1 MCSISVLFTRS
12 MNDSSKDDS
21 LCIKPTYDG
30 DLYTVTYRD
39 KNSNSSYEF
48 EESWKNVMAYLD
60 TCLNLVKTRH
70 DIDPYNSV
78 QFNIPAYPQIMLR
91 SEGLSD
97 KKLMAQLSQAMES
110 CRAGWPIYSRA

>member
-1 MCSISVLFTRS
+1 MSSINVIFTRS
-12 MNDSSKDDS
+12 MVDDSKDDIMK
-21 LCIKPTYDG
+21 IKPTYNG
-30 DLYTVTYRD
+30 DLYIVNYHD
-39 KNSNSSYEF
+39 KKSKSSYEF
-48 EESWKNVMAYLD
+48 EESWHNVMAYLD

-97 KKLMAQLSQAMES
+97 KKLLAQLSQAMES
-110 CRAGWPIYSRA
+110 CRAGWPTYSRT

>member
-21 LCIKPTYDG
+21 LCIKPTYDS

-48 EESWKNVMAYLD
+48 EESWQNVMAYLD
-60 TCLNLVKTRH
+60 TCLNLVKSRH

-91 SEGLSD
+91 SEGLSN